1 MRKRYTSSNRVVL
14 SYALS
19 SSTSESF
26 GLTTVSE
33 EMQETATQMAVTA
46 LEKYAVE
53 KDVAMYIKKEFDRLY
68 NTTWHCVVGKQY
80 VSLVFLAFCRC

>member
-1 MRKRYTSSNRVVL
+1 
-14 SYALS
+14 
-19 SSTSESF
+19 
-26 GLTTVSE
+26 
-33 EMQETATQMAVTA
+33 MQETATQMAVTA

-80 VSLVFLAFCRC
+80 VFLTSLAPCRC

>member
-1 MRKRYTSSNRVVL
+1 
-14 SYALS
+14 
-19 SSTSESF
+19 
-26 GLTTVSE
+26 
-33 EMQETATQMAVTA
+33 MAVTA